1 MKRLPIV
8 LLVLLIIM
16 TGCANAQTDLPA
28 EQSPGSSRPEISE
41 PEASIP
47 IPERIE
53 TMDALMALVNRNHQA
68 ISKPQIVFED
78 YVHSSSGEPFDIFA
92 YSEGKEY
99 DETAILTA
107 EQAHTDIDILFQALL
122 STYGPYYHFGGDE
135 VFLKARDDILAECIA
150 KERLSAGEL
159 SALMIKH
166 LSFIRDAHF
175 TVNNTRFSE
184 VVKAHIYNQGS
195 AYLRAGE
202 LFVTADGQ
210 RVMKSIAGAL
220 PGEKLRLSISP
231 VGEVVYY
238 PVLLL
243 ENGID
248 PEPLEVEYTDGT
260 RETLIPPQWVSGYE
274 ESEITV
280 EMRDR
285 QGIPVLFARNMYFD
299 QAPGGEDGQAFL
311 YYAEQLRE
319 APVSMIDLRSNGGG
333 NGILPLK
340 WLSAFAGEQVAGN
353 HLSIQRWSE
362 EEMLAYGQNTENQY
376 YVPVEEM
383 QQFEGTAPI
392 NEQYM
397 KNGDLPDTFV
407 PNDSL
412 LIVLTGKNTASA
424 AEVFVDAAVNVEN
437 TLLIGHNTFGM
448 LISNAYTWMVLPES
462 GIAIQLGS
470 DLRVFADGSF
480 EEYVGFSPD
489 LWVSGADAE
498 DLAVILVQNLME

>member
-1 MKRLPIV
+1 MKRLPIA

-16 TGCANAQTDLPA
+16 AGCSSTPAELPA
-28 EQSPGSSRPEISE
+28 EHSSSSSFSE
-41 PEASIP
+41 TSKSEATIP

-53 TMDALMALVNRNHQA
+53 TMDTLMALVNRNHEA
-68 ISKPQIVFED
+68 IRKPQIVFED

-99 DETAILTA
+99 DETAVLTA
-107 EQAHTDIDILFQALL
+107 EQAHTDVDILFQALR

-159 SALMIKH
+159 SALLIKH

-184 VVKAHIYNQGS
+184 AMKAHIYNQGT

-202 LFVTADGQ
+202 LFVTADGKKA
-210 RVMKSIAGAL
+210 VKTIAGAL
-220 PGEKLRLSISP
+220 PEEMLRLSISSE
-231 VGEVVYY
+231 GEVVYY
-238 PVLLL
+238 PVMLL
-243 ENGID
+243 ENGVD
-248 PEPLEVEYTDGT
+248 PETLEVEYTDGT
-260 RETLIPPQWVSGYE
+260 RETLTPPQWESGYE
-274 ESEITV
+274 ESKITV

-299 QAPGGEDGQAFL
+299 QAPGGEDGQVFL
-311 YYAEQLRE
+311 DYAEQLGK

-340 WLSAFAGEQVAGN
+340 WLSAFVGEQVTGN

-362 EEMLAYGQNTENQY
+362 EEMLAYGQDTENQY

-383 QQFEGTAPI
+383 QQYEGTSPI
-392 NEQYM
+392 NAQYM

-407 PNDSL
+407 QNDSL

-437 TLLIGHNTFGM
+437 ILLIGHNTFGM

-470 DLRVFADGSF
+470 DLRVFADESF
-480 EEYVGFSPD
+480 EEYAGFSPD
-489 LWVSGADAE
+489 IWVNGADAE
-498 DLAVILVQNLME
+498 DLAVKLVQNLME